1 MCAIKNQYKHSYTR
15 KGISFTLTFIFFI
28 YIYASLYIGEN
39 ITHVYVSILSLT
51 TLAFVFLLCKINGV
65 KINSVITFFY
75 VSFIFFIFGRFVAV
89 VFSSILGMKINLV
102 NSLTELLQVTWMTS
116 FSPNSQD
123 QIMLVLLVNS
133 FLLFITL
140 GYVTPFQ
147 RNSYNQKIEFHISAK
162 AILFLK
168 FIFLLS
174 CVINGVSTIKAIIST
189 ISGGYLSLYQEK
201 IDGGS
206 TSSIISLIYFFSF
219 SVLVLVEKDNK
230 KYFLI
235 YLIMAVLSGLT
246 GARGGLVTSLLT
258 LVYVYYLTGERKVN
272 FVRLLLLGLFCY
284 LCMTL
289 VFQYSARADDVT
301 VDSDIL
307 SSFLHFIFSQG
318 VSLSVVG
325 YISFADLEYPVQ
337 SLLQSFIPM
346 ASRIFLFFYPNEPFY
361 NSSITT
367 FISHSANPSMFF
379 NGAGLGS
386 SIIGELYILS
396 GKIFII
402 FLFCSF
408 LLGYGLR
415 QIELKS
421 LSNIKARVFIVAIFP
436 VLLFSP
442 RNGFNVLFVSAIY
455 ILIMM
460 VVFFLSTKSK
470 AHYQR

>member
-346 ASRIFLFFYPNEPFY
+346 ASRIFLF
-361 NSSITT
+361 
-367 FISHSANPSMFF
+367 
-379 NGAGLGS
+379 L
-386 SIIGELYILS
+386 
-396 GKIFII
+396 
-402 FLFCSF
+402 
-408 LLGYGLR
+408 
-415 QIELKS
+415 
-421 LSNIKARVFIVAIFP
+421 
-436 VLLFSP
+436 
-442 RNGFNVLFVSAIY
+442 
-455 ILIMM
+455 
-460 VVFFLSTKSK
+460 
-470 AHYQR
+470 